1 MASTNYQVGSDEAR
15 KIYATDLNRVV
26 MKKTS
31 FMKLASRDT
40 TRGCIEIVDDLKKNV
55 GDTVYTYLEYQL
67 AGAGRFSGEQLEGH
81 EEALRTA
88 RMTTVLDQTRH
99 AVGFEGVKMNAQR
112 VPWAERKRARN
123 ALSDWMANYLDN
135 AIAYQLCG
143 YTADNVFASTTA
155 ATRAAGH
162 NAIAAPTRKIYADVL
177 ITADQ
182 SLTTGDQISLA
193 AIDRAVVI
201 ATDTTGD
208 TPPMRPIRIEGE
220 DYFVLTISPRDLYQ
234 LRQSGTD
241 WNDVMLA
248 AMQGGEVGSNPLFT
262 GTTGLWNGTIIKVNS
277 RITPGVNGSNSDS
290 VDNCRRSVFCGS
302 QGAVI
307 AWGRDSGETRYD
319 WQEETKDYK
328 NFFGVAVDTVVG
340 IKKQAYTPPGGSLT
354 DHGVLVIASYAP
366 AVT

>member
-1 MASTNYQVGSDEAR
+1 MANTNYQVGDDEAV
-15 KIYATDLNRVV
+15 KIFSSDLNRVIL
-26 MKKTS
+26 KKTS
-31 FMKLASRDT
+31 FMKMASRDT
-40 TRGCIEIVDDLKKNV
+40 TRGSIELIDDLQKNG
-55 GDTVYTYLEYQL
+55 GDTVYTFLEYQL
-67 AGAGRFSGEQLEGH
+67 TGTGRFSGEQLTGH

-99 AVGFEGVKMNAQR
+99 AVGFEGVTMNAQR
-112 VPWAERKRARN
+112 VPWSERKRARN

-135 AIAYQLCG
+135 ACAYQLCG
-143 YTADNVFASTTA
+143 YTADNVFDDTTA

-162 NAIAAPTRKIYADVL
+162 NPITAPSRQIWADSA

-182 SLTTGDQISLA
+182 SLVAGDEFNLA

-201 ATDTTGD
+201 ATDTSGD

-220 DYFVLTISPRDLYQ
+220 DYFCVTISPRDLYQ

-248 AMQGGEVGSNPLFT
+248 AMQGGEVANNPLFR
-262 GTTGLWNGTIIKVNS
+262 GTTGLWNQTIIKVNS

-290 VDNCRRSVFCGS
+290 VANARRSVFTGS
-302 QGAVI
+302 QALVLAFGRGA
-307 AWGRDSGETRYD
+307 SETR
-319 WQEETKDYK
+319 WMWKEERNDYQ
-328 NFFGVAVDTVVG
+328 NFFGVAVETVVG

-354 DHGVLVIASYAP
+354 DHGVLVISSHAP